1 MFSSQYLLPLM
12 QMTPPYLII
21 SLFVALILFGILYKV
36 AEYLGKDARNIMPL
50 NLAKRIRWPLLL
62 LIVGLYLH
70 TLELEVFSNPK
81 LGAWIS
87 NLATLAIIVAVTW
100 MVIVLIK
107 VVKQQLLA
115 KYDISKTDNL
125 MARKMQT
132 QYVILE
138 NTIVFVIVV
147 IAIGIALMSFNS
159 IRNVGISVLTSAG
172 IAGIII
178 GFAAQKALGTV
189 LAGIQIA
196 LAQPIRFDDVV
207 IIDGEWG
214 RIEEITLTYVVVKIW
229 DKRRL
234 IVPTTF
240 FIDSNFQNW
249 TRTQSDILGTVF
261 LYMDYSV
268 PLEPLREE
276 LTRLL
281 QQSEYWD
288 GKVNAVQMTDTTD
301 KTVEIRALM
310 SAQDSSDA
318 FELRVH
324 VREHLIAFLQNNY
337 PDALPKFRV
346 TMPHTNS
353 NDKKEE

>member
-1 MFSSQYLLPLM
+1 M

-36 AEYLGKDARNIMPL
+36 AEYLGKDPRNIMPF

>member
-36 AEYLGKDARNIMPL
+36 AEYLGKDPRNIMPF

-268 PLEPLREE
+268 PLEPLR
-276 LTRLL
+276 
-281 QQSEYWD
+281 
-288 GKVNAVQMTDTTD
+288 
-301 KTVEIRALM
+301 
-310 SAQDSSDA
+310 
-318 FELRVH
+318 
-324 VREHLIAFLQNNY
+324 
-337 PDALPKFRV
+337 
-346 TMPHTNS
+346 
-353 NDKKEE
+353 